1 MSEQGAGPI
10 VGESGLE
17 LAEAHCP
24 WYVVGGD
31 PLACREDGKAVLAV
45 AEYGRGQVTVFA
57 DGWLFS
63 TESMGLSREKP
74 TESQRRNHELAYL
87 VLEETLRL
95 RRRVREGS

>member
-1 MSEQGAGPI
+1 MRNHWRDCSVRRIGIA
-10 VGESGLE
+10 
-17 LAEAHCP
+17 A
-24 WYVVGGD
+24 
-31 PLACREDGKAVLAV
+31 GKAVLAV

-63 TESMGLSREKP
+63 TESMGISRETP

-87 VLEETLRL
+87 VLDETLRL